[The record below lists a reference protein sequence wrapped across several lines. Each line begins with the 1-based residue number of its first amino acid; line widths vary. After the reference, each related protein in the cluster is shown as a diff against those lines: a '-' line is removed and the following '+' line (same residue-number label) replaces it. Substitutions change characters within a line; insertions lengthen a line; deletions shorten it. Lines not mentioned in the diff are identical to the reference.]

1 MLSSC
6 VYWLRNKI
14 NFEFLSSCHHC
25 QFPTKLING
34 WVSVHETRF
43 PKYNLFFFLHFWIGS
58 YLWSIEGQALRWHHY
73 SHNFAFFIN
82 NKNSMLLRVCRI
94 RHHRRQNVVRTSLTF
109 SSHVPLFFLTI
120 FWSHLWSITEQT
132 DDNIE
137 STCWAERKFGL
148 WTLLNYLFHPSRHMS
163 VEYEQ

>member
-1 MLSSC
+1 M
-6 VYWLRNKI
+6 
-14 NFEFLSSCHHC
+14 SSCHPC

-34 WVSVHETRF
+34 WVSVHGNRF
-43 PKYNLFFFLHFWIGS
+43 LTIICFFPTFFDWFLLMI
-58 YLWSIEGQALRWHHY
+58 YRRKTLRWHH
-73 SHNFAFFIN
+73 NFAFLSII
-82 NKNSMLLRVCRI
+82 KVLCCHGSVQ
-94 RHHRRQNVVRTSLTF
+94 HRRQNVVRTVTF
-109 SSHVPLFFLTI
+109 SSHVALFFLTI